1 MSELIGK
8 LEKFL
13 RLDQLETGDKL
24 NERYNHIWEMD
35 KALKAKVLVKPESTQ
50 EVSQIMSLCNQ
61 LEQKVVIFGGL
72 TNLVGGT
79 ETEGDELII
88 SLERMNKIEELDS
101 SSRTMT
107 VQAGVCL
114 QEVQERAGEADLLFP
129 LNFGAKGSAQMGG
142 IVSSNAGGLRVFRFG
157 MTRQLVLGLEVVMPD
172 GTIIDSLKKIIKDN
186 SAYDLKQLFI
196 GSEGT
201 LGVVTRIVLKL
212 TEKPES
218 RCAAYVGLH
227 QYERVVELLKFMDR
241 KSAGKLSGFELIWKD
256 TYKAMTSPP
265 ASSRPPLPQDY
276 KYYVLIELMGGDQ
289 NADMDLLESLLS
301 TALESGLIEDAVLAY
316 TASDM
321 EWFWKIREDV
331 HVFVSL
337 CDFDQ
342 HFDVSLPV
350 GEIGDYVDRVIEKMK
365 DWPEITH
372 IFPFGHV
379 ADGNVHFVIGKT
391 QDGEDLKSK
400 INELIYRP
408 LQAYRGSVSAEHG
421 IGKHKKDYLSISRS
435 PQEIELM
442 KLIKRTLDPKA
453 LLGPGKIF
461 AGEN

>member
-8 LEKFL
+8 LENVL
-13 RLDQLETGDKL
+13 RPDQLETGDKL

-35 KALKAKVLVKPESTQ
+35 KALKAKVLVEPESTQ
-50 EVSQIMSLCNQ
+50 EVSQIMSVCNQ
-61 LEQKVVIFGGL
+61 LEQKVVVFGGL

-157 MTRQLVLGLEVVMPD
+157 MTRQLVLGLEVVLPD

-201 LGVVTRIVLKL
+201 LGVVTRMVLKL

-227 QYERVVELLKFMDR
+227 QYDRVVELLKFMDR

-350 GEIGDYVDRVIEKMK
+350 GEIGDYVDGVIEKMK

-400 INELIYRP
+400 VNELIYRP
-408 LQAYRGSVSAEHG
+408 LKAYRGSVSAEHG

-435 PQEIELM
+435 HQEIELM

-453 LLGPGKIF
+453 ILGPGKIF
-461 AGEN
+461 AIEN